1 MDLEHST
8 NSFYRASNAIPG
20 PHFVNKRIFLQM
32 TAKLSSK
39 VPRNLP
45 DVVINRPRNKK
56 EATPVARPPGGV
68 SRAILYFRGLGRQAI
83 RHLRLFFD
91 KLRIPKEAIQFV
103 SFIGENV
110 AEVILWNHFR
120 EDVVTRLATAKVQLD
135 PTFDPLSS
143 RSFTNAST
151 IERLGLATKSEG
163 EKSKVARK
171 AFVSRLDSMLQTI
184 SGHRRGLRSFLRSL
198 KRAVKVGAPIERFF
212 NPAS

>member
-163 EKSKVARK
+163 GKVQGREESLCLPPGLHVADNIWAPTWPQILPEVLEKGRQSWCP
-171 AFVSRLDSMLQTI
+171 
-184 SGHRRGLRSFLRSL
+184 H
-198 KRAVKVGAPIERFF
+198 
-212 NPAS
+212 